1 MSKLTEIIKIIGE
14 KFPED
19 RLTYQKGI
27 ATFHPESAEEAA
39 LLFQLAN
46 SLTQKIYIGGFG
58 NNIIP
63 VGDSFKE
70 TLVVKTD
77 RLNALIKIAPGD
89 YYVTVGAGYPLKELN
104 NAQKKYELFLPHADL
119 PYVGSVGGALATGLT
134 ADYHGHNLPI
144 SRYFIMAEIVDP
156 QGKIIKPGSACF
168 KSVSGFDIVKIFS
181 PSWGLLGMII
191 SATFRVMPT
200 SARPEYNDIKM
211 HALDFKKFSNIYN
224 NPENNASA
232 LYSLKIKAK
241 FDPGHILPIKFV

>member
-1 MSKLTEIIKIIGE
+1 MSKLTKFIKNIGE
-14 KFPED
+14 NFPED

-39 LLFQLAN
+39 RFFILAN
-46 SLTQKIYIGGFG
+46 ERKQELYISGFG
-58 NNIIP
+58 NNIVP

-70 TLVVKTD
+70 TMVIKTD
-77 RLNALIKIAPGD
+77 RLNALIKIVPGD
-89 YYVTVGAGYPLKELN
+89 YYIKVGAGYPLKELN
-104 NAQKKYELFLPHADL
+104 NVLKKHELFLPHADL
-119 PYVGSVGGALATGLT
+119 PYVGSVGGALAAGLT
-134 ADYHGHNLPI
+134 ADYRGHNLPI
-144 SRYFIMAEIVDP
+144 SRYFIMAEIIDP

-191 SATFRVMPT
+191 SATFRVVPT

-211 HALDFKKFSNIYN
+211 KALDFRKFSNIYN

-241 FDPGHILPIKFV
+241 FDPGQILPIRFV